1 MLSSCSVLFFWLTF
15 HFSPLSHPQTAR
27 RSFNDRGVSPLL
39 SFKAESIQWYRVL
52 SRLYRQ
58 HHSAAA
64 MAVLKDNWPKLCVC
78 FFFFNLIYMLY
89 NVSECLHLS
98 RKFTSSEKTRI
109 TSLMVSILLKG
120 ANTVNWKMLKEIRK
134 SINKIHAT
142 KSKNQN
148 FTMHLFLI
156 YFKSY

>member
-1 MLSSCSVLFFWLTF
+1 MTAASLHFCLSRPSPYNGTVSYRGYTGSTTVLLLWLSSRTTGQS
-15 HFSPLSHPQTAR
+15 
-27 RSFNDRGVSPLL
+27 
-39 SFKAESIQWYRVL
+39 
-52 SRLYRQ
+52 
-58 HHSAAA
+58 
-64 MAVLKDNWPKLCVC
+64 CVC
-78 FFFFNLIYMLY
+78 VCFNLIYMLY

-156 YFKSY
+156 YFNHTNNHYQVLNLCFPYFSMCFKDEFISLNR